1 MSFLKSLE
9 REYVMGDTQLFNEYD
24 VSHFISNAKSAI
36 TNKVEAVNM
45 NMKFDYYTSM
55 LGKAI
60 QSFSTIKLDKE
71 SIRDFLMKFESLS
84 KLDNSEIMVRDI
96 TFSDIATF
104 KPQYLAQ
111 FTSMVQIAI
120 DRAMT
125 GNITN
130 EEIIR
135 YISGEIPEKIQR
147 QIVKTTLPYG
157 VTSKDLIKIDS
168 TKYEKADTAF
178 VKGKLIPFVTKYD
191 QTKNEAL
198 AEANSVMNAIK
209 EAEET
214 VKAMIISIEKIKASG
229 NVNQQNIQ
237 LLNQISYN
245 AIRGMIEVISYVSYM
260 MVRKL
265 NNISNNI
272 IASNQL
278 YIDITNLYNDM
289 TTESAFDTNMFPT
302 DIKSLTEGLMNGRVD
317 AFVSL
322 AEKIYEFNTGLPD
335 PENVENNPSNETINH
350 EVDQHDYDNT
360 VYENIIKAFIEISV
374 GLDVLSVEGD
384 EYLLIYD
391 DIIQKSGFGVIL
403 EERFQNEIED
413 IKHVQDEAV
422 NLVRLLSE
430 LKTFDGNMNAVASVI
445 METYKKLKYLQK
457 RYENNTNGEYRD
469 FETVNELKVFL
480 FSLEEQYTSFVEK
493 VAQSFYDR
501 LKNIGMAI
509 TEIKEHN
516 EQMERIE
523 NQSIHHGLDFSES
536 FVDYND
542 FVFNDI
548 IESYDDDC
556 KNHFD
561 NLQRSYFAEK
571 ELALRGVDVIFEAD
585 DANTNTDSQ
594 TTQQPVQ
601 NSTKVIVQDNSPES
615 KQSGKT
621 SSIISRVGAFIR
633 KTVDRFLEFIGKSS
647 TKNAKWLAENK
658 NELMNR
664 SYNNVTVNILP
675 YNNIPSNQILG
686 DITKLQNNIKTITP
700 QTLQGITNKDS
711 LYAKLFP
718 FVSGGIKEA
727 NGSLSDQFMKY
738 YKVGTSNLQVVPISN
753 GELKTEITSVMI
765 PFCEEYLST
774 FKDTLDKD
782 LSSVGKVLDETV
794 AKFNTT
800 TTTESV
806 SIFTEAETQNT
817 NTQGNMKEKTAWMSE
832 AVKYFSGSVLNA
844 VRDRNADYLKVL
856 SSLVPKTPTNPAKPA
871 EPAEQPEQK
880 PEETQNA

>member
-71 SIRDFLMKFESLS
+71 TIKDFLMKFESLS
-84 KLDNSEIMVRDI
+84 KLDNNNIMVRDI
-96 TFSDIATF
+96 TFYDIATF
-104 KPQYLAQ
+104 KPQYLTQ

-168 TKYEKADTAF
+168 TKYVKADTDF
-178 VKGKLIPFVTKYD
+178 VKGKLIPFVIKYD

-209 EAEET
+209 EAEDT
-214 VKAMIISIEKIKASG
+214 VKAMIISIEKIKATG
-229 NVNQQNIQ
+229 NINQQNIQ

-265 NNISNNI
+265 NTISNNI

-278 YIDITNLYNDM
+278 YVDITNLYNDI
-289 TTESAFDTNMFPT
+289 TIESAFDTNIFPT
-302 DIKSLTEGLMNGRVD
+302 DTKSLTEGLMNGRVD

-322 AEKIYEFNTGLPD
+322 AKKIYEFNTSLSD
-335 PENVENNPSNETINH
+335 PENVESNPSNDSINQ

-360 VYENIIKAFIEISV
+360 VYENIIKTFMEISV

-403 EERFQNEIED
+403 EERFQNEIAD

-422 NLVRLLSE
+422 NIVRLLSE
-430 LKTFDGNMNAVASVI
+430 LKTFDSNMNAVSSVI
-445 METYKKLKYLQK
+445 METYKKLKYLQQ

-469 FETVNELKVFL
+469 FETVNELKNFL

-493 VAQSFYDR
+493 VAQAFYDR
-501 LKNIGMAI
+501 IKNIGIAI
-509 TEIKEHN
+509 SEIKEHN
-516 EQMERIE
+516 EQIEKIE
-523 NQSIHHGLDFSES
+523 NQSITPSLDFTES

-542 FVFNDI
+542 FVFNCI
-548 IESYDDDC
+548 VESYEDEC
-556 KNHFD
+556 KNYFN

-571 ELALRGVDVIFEAD
+571 ELALRGVDIIFEAD
-585 DANTNTDSQ
+585 DTSANTASNN
-594 TTQQPVQ
+594 TTQPAQ
-601 NSTKVIVQDNSPES
+601 NSTKVTVQDNSQEV
-615 KQSGKT
+615 KQSGSGST
-621 SSIISRVGAFIR
+621 SSVVSKVSEFIR

-647 TKNAKWLAENK
+647 TKNAKWLSENK

-675 YNNIPSNQILG
+675 YKNIAPTQILG
-686 DITKLQNNIKTITP
+686 DIAKLQTNIKTITP
-700 QTLQGITNKDS
+700 QTLQGVTNKDI

-718 FVSGGIKEA
+718 FITGGIKEA
-727 NGSLSDQFMKY
+727 NGSLSEQFLKY
-738 YKVGTSNLQVVPISN
+738 YKVGTGNLQVVQVSN

-774 FKDTLDKD
+774 FKDTLDKNLSD
-782 LSSVGKVLDETV
+782 LGKAFDDTV

-806 SIFTEAETQNT
+806 SIFTEADTQNS
-817 NTQGNMKEKTAWMSE
+817 NTQGNMKEKTTWMNE
-832 AVKYFSGSVLNA
+832 AVRYFCGSILNA
-844 VRDRNADYLKVL
+844 VRDRNSDYLKVL
-856 SSLVPKTPTNPAKPA
+856 SSLVPKTPAKPA
-871 EPAEQPEQK
+871 EPKEQK